1 MTRKDYKIIA
11 EAIAEL
17 YKDEIQENRATLQ
30 TTKVMSVISKHLN
43 SAYSNFNPIM
53 FANYAEKKAGI
64 RGTDI

>member
-1 MTRKDYKIIA
+1 MTRKDYKIVA

-30 TTKVMSVISKHLN
+30 TTKVMIVISKHLN

-53 FANYAEKKAGI
+53 FANYVEKKANI
-64 RGTDI
+64 Q